1 MSVPNRGSS
10 TGFGCIVA
18 LAALMG
24 CAPSIKTD
32 QPSAAGRAV
41 HFCPAPNVSTK
52 CQGLS
57 DGHLKTDSIEKGIT
71 ETPMG
76 NLPLSDSY
84 YHVTFNDGRAIFRP
98 PSLSLTARIST
109 RLRQTAN
116 VAAIRELACRPNRL
130 RQRVGASLTV

>member
-1 MSVPNRGSS
+1 
-10 TGFGCIVA
+10 
-18 LAALMG
+18 
-24 CAPSIKTD
+24 
-32 QPSAAGRAV
+32 V

-130 RQRVGASLTV
+130 GKPDRVNHSEEEGIIFDQYVYLNKNRFVYLRNGVVISIEAIAARS